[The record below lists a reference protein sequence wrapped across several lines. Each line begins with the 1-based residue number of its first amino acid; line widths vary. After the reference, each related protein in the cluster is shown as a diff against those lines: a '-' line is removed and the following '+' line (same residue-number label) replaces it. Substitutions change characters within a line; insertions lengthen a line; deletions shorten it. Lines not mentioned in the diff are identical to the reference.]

1 MGKPNNENFLENSDL
16 KKWERLKGVGGKS
29 GSQKEVVVFKTEET

>member
-1 MGKPNNENFLENSDL
+1 MDKPNNENFLENSDL

-29 GSQKEVVVFKTEET
+29 GSQKRWLLLR